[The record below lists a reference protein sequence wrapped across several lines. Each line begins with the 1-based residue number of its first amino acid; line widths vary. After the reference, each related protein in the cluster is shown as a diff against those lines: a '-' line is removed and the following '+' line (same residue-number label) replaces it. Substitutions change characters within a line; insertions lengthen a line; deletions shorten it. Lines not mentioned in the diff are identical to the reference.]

1 MCYPADAPNA
11 LDGTTDVI
19 LETFRVV
26 AAVCLVT
33 LPGSWLAFGLPA
45 RGLQF
50 WTRAACGVVLSP
62 AAVFVQYY
70 LLQFAGLSFG
80 QIAWTLPVLNL
91 PVLWIVFRRYTIS
104 TVSSRISFVAWPIVV
119 AVPTA
124 YLWMWMHDLSTR
136 TSWGHHWLHA
146 DVVYM
151 IANSYWRP
159 EDPHLA
165 GFRLSYPWL
174 TDLFHGL
181 IGYLLNCS
189 PNSSYIWVD
198 AAWLVSTL
206 GLMATLVKF
215 LGGGLWAR
223 VSSVLWLCFG
233 VNASGSIVSRIVPQ
247 WVLDS
252 YPIWGDPRYSPWLK
266 KFGVFAG
273 SALGLALIVAIA
285 VVVCRPAGDDDKN
298 RLNGGLLT
306 ALLIALPLSYPILF
320 PPGALLVGTR
330 LIVELVKQLR
340 GNRHWLHG
348 DVLSPIA
355 ALVSSSLVAAI
366 WLNVITT
373 DRVGP
378 TMELHD
384 LWTMKVRA
392 ATTVI
397 VLAPM
402 LLGVAMSCLALLRR
416 HKEAAFMLLLTA
428 LGCVVPYVLVEL
440 EHPSNEYKFI
450 LSAAICL
457 APFLSIAWERV
468 ALRLRTFALP
478 SFAIVT
484 MIFAGPAFKP
494 LLGPPPLGRPS
505 VDASDFALRLAPPEV
520 YAKAAK
526 VIQTRSPNE
535 SVLITGP
542 IDRNLVT
549 VTQRPLYVP
558 YDEDQILVGVGI
570 NSRGWHKRNLG
581 YDPAILDRRRT
592 ILHALYETNI
602 DDERQKSL
610 QSMQNELRRP
620 LIIVVDEVIN
630 QGLHSWVAGRADATL
645 LHNGEGIAAWLINTT
660 H

>member
-1 MCYPADAPNA
+1 M
-11 LDGTTDVI
+11 I
-19 LETFRVV
+19 LEAFRVV
-26 AAVCLVT
+26 AAACLVT

-45 RGLQF
+45 RGLGF
-50 WTRAACGVVLSP
+50 WTRVACGVVLSP
-62 AAVFVQYY
+62 AAVFAQFH
-70 LLQFAGLSFG
+70 LLQLAGLSFG

-91 PVLWIVFRRYTIS
+91 PALWILFRRYTIS

-119 AVPTA
+119 AVPAA
-124 YLWMWMHDLSTR
+124 YLWMWMHELSTR
-136 TSWGHHWLHA
+136 ASWGHHWLHA
-146 DVVYM
+146 DFVYM

-159 EDPHLA
+159 EDPQLA
-165 GFRLSYPWL
+165 GFRLGYPWL
-174 TDLFHGL
+174 TDLFQGL
-181 IGYLLNCS
+181 IGYLLNSS

-198 AAWLVSTL
+198 AAWLVSTI

-223 VSSVLWLCFG
+223 ASSVLWLCFG

-252 YPIWGDPRYSPWLK
+252 YPIWGDPRYTPWMR
-266 KFGVFAG
+266 KFGLFAG
-273 SALGLALIVAIA
+273 SALGMALIVAIA
-285 VVVCRPAGDDDKN
+285 VVVCRPAGEDGKN

-306 ALLIALPLSYPILF
+306 ALLISLPLSYPILF
-320 PPGALLVGTR
+320 PPGALLVGAR

-340 GNRHWLHG
+340 GNRDWLHG

-366 WLNVITT
+366 WLNVIAS

-378 TMELHD
+378 TMELHS
-384 LWTMKVRA
+384 LWKMKVNA
-392 ATTVI
+392 ATAVI

-402 LLGVAMSCLALLRR
+402 LLGVAMSCRALVRR
-416 HKEAAFMLLLTA
+416 HKEAIFMLLLTA

-440 EHPSNEYKFI
+440 KHPSNEYKFI
-450 LSAAICL
+450 LPAAICL

-484 MIFAGPAFKP
+484 MIFAGPAFAP
-494 LLGPPPLGRPS
+494 LLGSRPVGWPS
-505 VDASDFALRLAPPEV
+505 VDASEFALRLAPREV
-520 YAKAAK
+520 YAQIAT

-535 SVLITGP
+535 SVLLTGP

-549 VTQRPLYVP
+549 VTQRPLYVL
-558 YDEDQILVGVGI
+558 YDEDRVLVGIGMD
-570 NSRGWHKRNLG
+570 SGDWHKRVLG

-592 ILHALYETNI
+592 MLRALYETNI

-610 QSMQNELRRP
+610 ESIQNELRRP
-620 LIIVVDEVIN
+620 LIIVVDEIIN
-630 QGLHSWVAGRADATL
+630 QGLHSWLADRADATL
-645 LHNGEGIAAWLINTT
+645 LHNGEGIAAWLIHAT